1 MTRRNQIAAGL
12 LVVILSFL
20 AYQIYSYTRPA
31 GAVAVVTAAGRQGFV
46 PLAVEN
52 PALRMDLLEQLKT
65 FQYEGP
71 RRNIFSAAQ
80 SPAVAPPPQTV
91 APPVAVGPVQL
102 PGPAPLVIPAT
113 FFGHVTDKRSGA
125 SRAFF
130 SQGDEV
136 YVLGLGEVLLSRFRL
151 VQIGDTTA
159 ELEELN
165 SGRRTTVT
173 MEQPAS

>member
-1 MTRRNQIAAGL
+1 M
-12 LVVILSFL
+12 
-20 AYQIYSYTRPA
+20 
-31 GAVAVVTAAGRQGFV
+31 FV

-52 PALRMDLLEQLKT
+52 PALRMDLLDELKK
-65 FQYEGP
+65 FEYEGP
-71 RRNIFSAAQ
+71 RRNIFSAA
-80 SPAVAPPPQTV
+80 PLPVAPPPQAV
-91 APPVAVGPVQL
+91 APPVAAVPAPL
-102 PGPAPLVIPAT
+102 PGPPPLVVPAT

-136 YVLGLGEVLLSRFRL
+136 YVLGLGDVLMNRFRL
-151 VQIGDTTA
+151 VQIGDHTA
-159 ELEELN
+159 ELEEIA